1 MQNKYGG
8 INDAKVD
15 KRVYGLWYQMLRRC
29 YDHGQQE
36 RSRGKSYADCYVCER
51 WLRLSNFA
59 KDIKRLDGYS
69 DWESKV
75 GYCLDKDIR
84 NPGNKVYSPTTCCFV
99 PYTDN
104 IREANKRTKSYRHA
118 NEAKK
123 TKYVL
128 HADGMTLIFDSEKAA
143 CALLGVKKCSVASC
157 RIKGRKCKGYT
168 ITCAKMMEVLND

>member
-104 IREANKRTKSYRHA
+104 IREANK
-118 NEAKK
+118 

-128 HADGMTLIFDSEKAA
+128 HAEGITLIFDSEKAA
-143 CALLGVKKCSVASC
+143 CEFLGVKKCSVASC
-157 RIKGRKCKGYT
+157 RIKGSKCKGYT
-168 ITCAKMMEVLND
+168 ITCAKMDEEAE